1 MVALAELGGQP
12 GGVKGNRLPQARDY
26 VAHRGQ
32 ETKILS
38 HLSTLSMLVV
48 HR

>member
-12 GGVKGNRLPQARDY
+12 GGLSRGMLPRDY